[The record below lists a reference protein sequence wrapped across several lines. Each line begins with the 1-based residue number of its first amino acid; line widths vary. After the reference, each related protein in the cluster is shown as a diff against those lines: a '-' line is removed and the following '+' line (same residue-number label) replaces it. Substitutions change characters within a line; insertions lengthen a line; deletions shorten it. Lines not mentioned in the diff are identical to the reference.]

1 MPAKKKVCHA
11 LKSGLLPTGR
21 EKIYV
26 PSPSAA
32 GRKEGPDFGNSERQ
46 VHRGARS
53 GKLGKTRE
61 ERGEKKRLGEN
72 KKEEKRGEKGKR
84 GESSKK

>member
-1 MPAKKKVCHA
+1 MFLVI
-11 LKSGLLPTGR
+11 TTR

-46 VHRGARS
+46 VRCGAGS
-53 GKLGKTRE
+53 GKLGKE
-61 ERGEKKRLGEN
+61 KKKEKKGRGEKELKSKLRMKREGKESRE
-72 KKEEKRGEKGKR
+72 KKYNLKLHYICKR
-84 GESSKK
+84 